1 MVALYGEDAQ
11 GGLQHLEVF
20 PGCFRTHAALPGVA
34 VGVVPQQEDH
44 VRLGLHDF
52 FHVPARL
59 VAAVRAQVEVSGDH
73 DPERGAPP
81 FSFHCGTS
89 SAVVTVS
96 TRLGST
102 CHAHMNKEK
111 PIISIETEM
120 IASLLRRG

>member
-1 MVALYGEDAQ
+1 MSGCASMIFSMYRRAWSPPFGRRWKSPAITIRSGE
-11 GGLQHLEVF
+11 
-20 PGCFRTHAALPGVA
+20 
-34 VGVVPQQEDH
+34 
-44 VRLGLHDF
+44 
-52 FHVPARL
+52 
-59 VAAVRAQVEVSGDH
+59 
-73 DPERGAPP
+73 PP